1 MLLPLITMLVTPLYT
16 LGLAA
21 AAVASSVSV
30 VLPIS
35 QQLPLIARVGQPYSW
50 SISATTF
57 SSHLNDTLTYTVSPL
72 PDWLTFDPGT
82 RNFHGTPSDSDENDI
97 KITVTATDSANA
109 SAFSEFTL
117 PVTSDPQPQLSIPIA
132 GQFYPNNPSLSSVF
146 MIEKTSAL
154 YTSNP
159 ALRIPP
165 QWSFS
170 IGFQG
175 DTVTSSDE
183 VHYEVL
189 QADGSALPSWMTF
202 SPGEITL
209 NGVTPHADRIPS
221 TVTLSL
227 VLHASDQEDYTAA
240 SLPFDIVVASH
251 ELSASNVSLPTINI
265 TASTQF
271 FVSLSTTAD
280 FSGIFVDGQPLEP
293 ANVTVL
299 NIDTS
304 QYNWLKYDASIMAL
318 SGQPPDDLKATKG
331 GPDPLVPVSLTT
343 NFNQTL
349 NTNISL
355 AVVPSYFTESNF
367 DDIVADPGQEIHFSL
382 VPDLSNSTV
391 LSSQPS
397 DINLYVAYDPGDA
410 SQFLSFDPGSGLLSG
425 TVPPANQLDFNHMTV
440 TFTAYSRLT
449 HSTSH
454 ASLAIAFSASRIG
467 AGNIKHGHPTG
478 LSVKA
483 RKRLVLGL
491 GISFGTIGG
500 LIVIGGFLALFRCC
514 TRVEDSAV
522 SGEAGM
528 RAFSTEEKTWYGIGA
543 EVSKIARSIVTGREG
558 NEWEKYAVRSDT
570 SGESMEEILPALR
583 EPTAVTNRYG
593 ALGLGL
599 RPSVPRTQSYLP
611 PSRGVMKKGE
621 FVVKIKET
629 ARQVSDKFRQV
640 SDKYTRLNARRLR
653 PIIGNPMPLPPGNI
667 PISGVPFDERC
678 VAYQPSPFFMGN
690 SASMG
695 TSIIDSPTS
704 SSGGRSIP
712 HRKADFTPKP
722 AHLRTHRSSGG
733 SFSTHAGE
741 ATIHT
746 ASRATSINSGK
757 RSSYQS
763 QSDGHPGFKRPRVVQ
778 FTSSS
783 RVPVPKVPSDVMLR
797 HDAPVTGRTTR
808 VASQI
813 AMVCNSDEPKRQGS
827 MDGLNLGMHYVNTL
841 GEKLEDATIS
851 SSNSST
857 PKIGQGKE
865 NAAVRRV
872 VKAGEKFSIEVK
884 LATQSSDYR
893 KLEAKLAS
901 GEATPTFLH
910 LEAMSYG
917 SSDALKRTVEFYG
930 VPVRADIGEYSVEVL
945 EEENGKRVAKL
956 VIQVVDK
963 TNK

>member
-1 MLLPLITMLVTPLYT
+1 MLLPLITTLVTPLY
-16 LGLAA
+16 LLSLAA

-50 SISATTF
+50 QISAITF
-57 SSHLNDTLTYTVSPL
+57 SSYLNDTLTYTVSTL
-72 PDWLTFDPGT
+72 PGWLTFDPGT
-82 RNFHGTPSDSDENDI
+82 RNFHGTPSDSDKNDI

-109 SAFSEFTL
+109 SASSQFTL
-117 PVTSDPQPQLSIPIA
+117 PVTSDSQPQLSIPIA

-154 YTSNP
+154 YTPNP

-175 DTVTSSDE
+175 DTVTSSDG

-202 SPGEITL
+202 SPSEITL
-209 NGVTPHADRIPS
+209 NGVTPHADTIPS

-227 VLHASDQEDYTAA
+227 ALHASDQEDYTAV

-251 ELSASNVSLPTINI
+251 ELTSSNMSLPTINI
-265 TASTQF
+265 TASTEF
-271 FVSLSTTAD
+271 FVSLMTTAD
-280 FSGIFVDGQPLEP
+280 FSGIFVDGQPLQP
-293 ANVTVL
+293 ANVTAL

-304 QYNWLKYDASIMAL
+304 QYHWLKYDASTMSL

-331 GPDPLVPVSLTT
+331 GPNPLVPVSITV

-367 DDIVADPGQEIHFSL
+367 NDIVVDPGQEVRFSL

-391 LSSQPS
+391 LSSQQS
-397 DINLYVAYDPGDA
+397 DINLYVAYDPGEA
-410 SQFLSFDPGSGLLSG
+410 SQFLSFDPGSDLLSG
-425 TVPPANQLDFNHMTV
+425 TVPPADQLDFNHVTI

-454 ASLAIAFSASRIG
+454 ASLAMAFSASRIG
-467 AGNIKHGHPTG
+467 PGNVKHGHPTS

-483 RKRLVLGL
+483 RRRLVLGL
-491 GISFGTIGG
+491 GVSFGTIGG

-514 TRVEDSAV
+514 TRIEDSALG
-522 SGEAGM
+522 GEEGL
-528 RAFSTEEKTWYGIGA
+528 RALSAEEKTWYGIGA
-543 EVSKIARSIVTGREG
+543 EVNKIARSIVTGREG
-558 NEWEKYAVRSDT
+558 NEWEKYAVASET
-570 SGESMEEILPALR
+570 SEGGSMEEILPAVQ
-583 EPTAVTNRYG
+583 ESGAATSRYG

-599 RPSVPRTQSYLP
+599 HPSVPRTQSYLP

-667 PISGVPFDERC
+667 PISRVPFDERR

-733 SFSTHAGE
+733 SLSTHAGE

-783 RVPVPKVPSDVMLR
+783 RVPVPKVPSDAILR
-797 HDAPVTGRTTR
+797 HGAPATDQTSR

-813 AMVCNSDEPKRQGS
+813 ALVYNPDEHKRQGS

-841 GEKLEDATIS
+841 GEKMEDATIS

-857 PKIGQGKE
+857 PKVGQGKE
-865 NAAVRRV
+865 NVPLKRV

-884 LATQSSDYR
+884 LATKSSDYG
-893 KLEAKLAS
+893 KLEARLAS
-901 GEATPTFLH
+901 GESVPTFLH
-910 LEAMSYG
+910 LEFMGYG
-917 SSDALKRTVEFYG
+917 DASKRAVEFYG
-930 VPVRADIGEYSVEVL
+930 VPVRANIGEYTVEVF
-945 EEENGKRVAKL
+945 EEGNRKRVAKL

>member
-1 MLLPLITMLVTPLYT
+1 MLLPFITMLVTRLYV

-30 VLPIS
+30 VHPIS

-50 SISATTF
+50 PISVITF
-57 SSHLNDTLTYTVSPL
+57 SSASNDTLAYTVSPL
-72 PDWLTFDPGT
+72 PGWLTFDPGT
-82 RNFHGTPSDSDENDI
+82 RNFHGTPSDSDEDDI
-97 KITVTATDSANA
+97 KITVTAMDSANA
-109 SAFSEFTL
+109 SASSDFTL
-117 PVTSDPQPQLSIPIA
+117 PVTSDPQLQLSIPIA
-132 GQFYPNNPSLSSVF
+132 GQFYPNNPSLSSVS

-154 YTSNP
+154 YTPNP

-175 DTVTSSDE
+175 DTFTSSNG
-183 VHYEVL
+183 VHYEAL
-189 QADGSALPSWMTF
+189 QADGSPLPSWMTF

-209 NGVTPHADRIPS
+209 DGVTPHADTIPS

-227 VLHASDQEDYTAA
+227 ALHASDQEGYTAA
-240 SLPFDIVVASH
+240 SQPFDIVVASH

-280 FSGIFVDGQPLEP
+280 FSGIFVDEQPLDP
-293 ANVTVL
+293 ANVTAL
-299 NIDTS
+299 SIDTS
-304 QYNWLKYDASIMAL
+304 QYHWLKYDASTMAL
-318 SGQPPDDLKATKG
+318 SGQPPDNLKANPG
-331 GPDPLVPVSLTT
+331 GPNPHVPVSITT

-367 DDIVADPGQEIHFSL
+367 NDIVADPGQDVHFSL
-382 VPDLSNSTV
+382 MPDLSNSTI
-391 LSSQPS
+391 LSSQQN
-397 DINLYVAYDPGDA
+397 DINLYVAYDPGEA
-410 SQFLSFDPGSGLLSG
+410 SQFLNFDPGSGLLSG
-425 TVPPANQLDFNHMTV
+425 TVPPADQLDFNHVTV

-454 ASLAIAFSASRIG
+454 ASLAMAFSASRIG
-467 AGNIKHGHPTG
+467 AGNVKHGHPTS
-478 LSVKA
+478 LSITA

-500 LIVIGGFLALFRCC
+500 LLVIGGLLALFRRCA
-514 TRVEDSAV
+514 RVEDSAV
-522 SGEAGM
+522 GGEEGM
-528 RAFSTEEKTWYGIGA
+528 RAFSAEERTWYGIGA
-543 EVSKIARSIVTGREG
+543 EVNKIARSIVTGRDG
-558 NEWEKYAVRSDT
+558 NEWAKYAVRSDA
-570 SGESMEEILPALR
+570 SEKGSMEEILPTIQ
-583 EPTAVTNRYG
+583 EPTAAVSRYG

-599 RPSVPRTQSYLP
+599 HPAVPRTESHLP

-640 SDKYTRLNARRLR
+640 SDKYTRLKARRLR
-653 PIIGNPMPLPPGNI
+653 PIIGNPVLLPPESI
-667 PISGVPFDERC
+667 PVSGLPFDERR

-690 SASMG
+690 STSMG

-763 QSDGHPGFKRPRVVQ
+763 DGHPGSRRPRVVQ

-797 HDAPVTGRTTR
+797 DGPPVTGQTSR

-813 AMVCNSDEPKRQGS
+813 AMVYNSDEPKRQGS

-857 PKIGQGKE
+857 PKVGQGKE
-865 NAAVRRV
+865 NHSLKRV
-872 VKAGEKFSIEVK
+872 VKAGKKFSIEVK
-884 LATQSSDYR
+884 LATKSSNYR
-893 KLEAKLAS
+893 KLEARLAS
-901 GEATPTFLH
+901 GEPAPAFLH
-910 LEAMSYG
+910 LEVMG
-917 SSDALKRTVEFYG
+917 HGGDDASKRAVEFYG
-930 VPVRADIGEYSVEVL
+930 VPVRADIGEYSVEVF
-945 EEENGKRVAKL
+945 EEGDKKCVAKL
-956 VIQVVDK
+956 VIQVEDK
-963 TNK
+963 SNK